1 MVHLCVRTRRSGVL
15 CVEMSRKSEAR
26 KSDVGEGQLETTH
39 ANAYRVGHYH
49 TKHRNFQTSEFRLRN
64 ENFVCEYRFKDTG
77 GSRDTIPV
85 RLKMHF

>member
-15 CVEMSRKSEAR
+15 CVEMSRMSE
-26 KSDVGEGQLETTH
+26 KTEVGK
-39 ANAYRVGHYH
+39 VGSSV
-49 TKHRNFQTSEFRLRN
+49 QTSEFRLRN